1 LTQKKKKFEE
11 ECHSVAVYINA
22 SLYSISTHHSL
33 IVVSIM
39 KQTIMMR
46 MSLRFVLVLLG
57 VLPFLVLIKGQ
68 QDDQSGL

>member
-1 LTQKKKKFEE
+1 
-11 ECHSVAVYINA
+11 
-22 SLYSISTHHSL
+22 
-33 IVVSIM
+33 M

-57 VLPFLVLIKGQ
+57 VLPFLVLIKAQ